1 MDGEKHD
8 RTSARQEE
16 EQEESMSNTGTIPP
30 LPNLGKLLEP
40 SPLVA
45 GPLLQAA
52 AGVSRN
58 EFWALSDR
66 ELQWLIRTL
75 PALKMSTMCIFMLL
89 FLSSSPAPSCPP
101 VSQPHTS
108 LAAIT
113 RWPHSRYLGAYMH
126 FYVLILDNLRI
137 WCSGFLYNLCVS
149 NILVT
154 RNHSNN
160 FLVHCCE
167 ALMVLFTLEQ
177 ALIDAPISKADK
189 PLTKSDSCFMNA
201 KLNK

>member
-1 MDGEKHD
+1 MNFEHF
-8 RTSARQEE
+8 Q
-16 EQEESMSNTGTIPP
+16 TGNFNGSSEPFLHLKCP
-30 LPNLGKLLEP
+30 QCAFLCFSSCLLLLPHH
-40 SPLVA
+40 
-45 GPLLQAA
+45 
-52 AGVSRN
+52 
-58 EFWALSDR
+58 
-66 ELQWLIRTL
+66 
-75 PALKMSTMCIFMLL
+75 
-89 FLSSSPAPSCPP
+89 PAPSCPP

-160 FLVHCCE
+160 LLVHCCE

-201 KLNK
+201 ELNK